1 MSGSLNGRRLLVVCL
16 LLGGVATAL
25 PCQAQEVCDE
35 ECVETCD
42 TCPRPSLCFSIA
54 RHLKLQSVYFCR
66 KVTRP
71 YRRIADVPPELG
83 PHVGPSLPPNAYT
96 HPAAYGVGTH
106 TPGWSVNSMNSGMY
120 PPPGEGFR
128 YTP

>member
-1 MSGSLNGRRLLVVCL
+1 MSGSLNCRRLVVVCL
-16 LLGGVATAL
+16 LWGGVAAAT
-25 PCQAQEVCDE
+25 PCQAQEYCEE

-42 TCPRPSLCFSIA
+42 TCPRPSLCFAIA

-106 TPGWSVNSMNSGMY
+106 TPGWTGNSMNSGGY
-120 PPPGEGFR
+120 PAHGDMFR